1 MNKLFTTALIIFCFL
16 FHEDVE
22 DFLSVVQNIT
32 FQPTESVACITV
44 AIIDDSNP
52 ESPEPFAVTFEV
64 PGDMGGVI
72 IPPTTAMA
80 EITIVDDD
88 GGKSVEKI
96 ETILVA
102 TGMFL
107 SYRFRMRYSC

>member
-1 MNKLFTTALIIFCFL
+1 MK
-16 FHEDVE
+16 
-22 DFLSVVQNIT
+22 NIT
-32 FQPTESVACITV
+32 FEPTERVACGTV
-44 AIIDDSNP
+44 AIVDDSNP

-64 PGDMGGVI
+64 LGDMGGVI

-80 EITIVDDD
+80 EITIIDDDD

-102 TGMFL
+102 ARMFL
-107 SYRFRMRYSC
+107 SYWFRMRYSC